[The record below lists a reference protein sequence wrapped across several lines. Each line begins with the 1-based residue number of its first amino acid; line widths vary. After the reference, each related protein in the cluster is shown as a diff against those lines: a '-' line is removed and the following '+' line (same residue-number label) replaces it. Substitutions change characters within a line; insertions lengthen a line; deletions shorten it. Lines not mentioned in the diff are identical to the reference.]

1 MADQSTGW
9 HGHRAPYQDEKGTWW
24 TYDPEKYDWIEAPP
38 APAEHQG
45 KVVLTGEAKTQA
57 LRAQRGMPPA
67 VSAHLPG
74 WEPTIPDRPAE
85 PPAMTQEEKE
95 QLDPWVAMVMM
106 LHGGNADGDD
116 HGGDDEQAPIILMT
130 MVMMMLMML
139 SDDHGGDVEH
149 EYTDGD
155 DN

>member
-1 MADQSTGW
+1 MVIESHASLPMCRNSPPW
-9 HGHRAPYQDEKGTWW
+9 HAGTTTWQAIWLAPGGGQERAET
-24 TYDPEKYDWIEAPP
+24 AS
-38 APAEHQG
+38 
-45 KVVLTGEAKTQA
+45 TQA
-57 LRAQRGMPPA
+57 MAASLHDNM
-67 VSAHLPG
+67 
-74 WEPTIPDRPAE
+74 
-85 PPAMTQEEKE
+85 
-95 QLDPWVAMVMM
+95 AMVMM

-130 MVMMMLMML
+130 MVMMMLMMML

>member
-1 MADQSTGW
+1 MKITVAILNTMMLIVMIAMTMMSMN
-9 HGHRAPYQDEKGTWW
+9 
-24 TYDPEKYDWIEAPP
+24 
-38 APAEHQG
+38 
-45 KVVLTGEAKTQA
+45 
-57 LRAQRGMPPA
+57 MPPWLA
-67 VSAHLPG
+67 GTTTYQAIWLAPG
-74 WEPTIPDRPAE
+74 GGQERAE
-85 PPAMTQEEKE
+85 TASPQAMAAS
-95 QLDPWVAMVMM
+95 LHDNMAMVMM

-155 DN
+155 DK